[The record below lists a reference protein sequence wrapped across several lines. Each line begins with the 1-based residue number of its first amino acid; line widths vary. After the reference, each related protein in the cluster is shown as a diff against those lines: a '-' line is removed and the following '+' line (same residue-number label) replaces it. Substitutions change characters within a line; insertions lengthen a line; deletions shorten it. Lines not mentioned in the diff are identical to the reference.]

1 MARALRSVVWA
12 GQRNA
17 VDLGVCMAILILIL
31 GLVLFL
37 GVHSTRIISDGWRS
51 AMVVRL
57 GLNRWK
63 GIHSAISIAG
73 LVLVVWGYGLARPV
87 RLWSPPAWT
96 AHLAA
101 LLTVPAFILL
111 AATYVPRNQIQAALH
126 HPMVL
131 GVQLWALAHLVANG
145 TQLDALLFGAFLVWA
160 LLSFLAARR
169 RDRAVGHAYPAGKSA
184 MTLVAVAVGAGLWT
198 AFALWLHE
206 RWIGVAPFG

>member
-1 MARALRSVVWA
+1 MT
-12 GQRNA
+12 
-17 VDLGVCMAILILIL
+17 MLIL

-37 GVHSTRIISDGWRS
+37 GVHSTRIISDEWRS
-51 AMVVRL
+51 AVVARL

-63 GIHSAISIAG
+63 GIYSVISIAG
-73 LVLVVWGYGLARPV
+73 FVLVVWGYGLARREAVP
-87 RLWSPPAWT
+87 LWSPPAWT

-131 GVQLWALAHLVANG
+131 GVQLWALAHLLANG
-145 TQLDALLFGAFLVWA
+145 TRPAALLFGAFLTWA
-160 LLSFLAARR
+160 FLSLLAARR
-169 RDRAVGHAYPAGKSA
+169 RDRVEGHIYPAGRPA
-184 MTLVAVAVGAGLWT
+184 MTLAAVAIGAGLWA

-206 RWIGVAPFG
+206 RWIGVAPLG